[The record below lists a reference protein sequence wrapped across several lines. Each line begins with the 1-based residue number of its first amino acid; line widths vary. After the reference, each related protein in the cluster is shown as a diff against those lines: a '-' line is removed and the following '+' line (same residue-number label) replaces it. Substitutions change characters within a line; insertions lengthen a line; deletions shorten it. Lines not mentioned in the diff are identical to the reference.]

1 MKLLS
6 LSAVELGRAIRTGR
20 TTAVDA
26 MQAVLDRVEETEEHY
41 HCYITLDKEKALAG
55 ARRV

>member
-6 LSAVELGRAIRTGR
+6 LSAVGLGRAIRTGR

-26 MQAVLDRVEETEEHY
+26 MQAVVDRVEKREEHD
-41 HCYITLDKEKALAG
+41 HCYITMD
-55 ARRV
+55 